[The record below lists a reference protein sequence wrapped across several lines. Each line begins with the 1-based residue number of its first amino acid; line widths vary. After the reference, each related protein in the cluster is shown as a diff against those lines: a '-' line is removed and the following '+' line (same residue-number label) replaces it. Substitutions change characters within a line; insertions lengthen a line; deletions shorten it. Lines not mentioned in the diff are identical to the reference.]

1 MSYVD
6 VKYARLVGSRL
17 DLFKEKKTNLYNFRC
32 PYCGDSQKH
41 KSKAR
46 GYFFVKGSDFIF
58 KCHNCG
64 VGRTLGNFLKDNARD
79 LYDQFVLERYKMG
92 LTGKSTRVAEPKFTS
107 LQTKPIFNTGTKIP
121 KISDLNKEH
130 PARSYLESRN
140 ITGDKLD
147 RIFYA
152 ERFKEFVNKHKHTF
166 DNLQNDS
173 PRIIIPLIDQSGKWF
188 GIQGRAI
195 SSNPKLRY
203 ITIIFD
209 ETKQKVFGLDT
220 IDSNKTV
227 YIVEGPFDSLF
238 LENCVA
244 MCGSD
249 LDPRTCGWSDS
260 VFVFD
265 NEPRNKQITD
275 RIAKAISGGYKVV
288 IWNNSIEEKDV
299 NDMILSGHNV
309 QSIVE
314 SNTYSGLT
322 AQVKFQN
329 WKKV

>member
-6 VKYARLVGSRL
+6 VKYARLVGGRL
-17 DLFKEKKTNLYNFRC
+17 DNFKEKKTNLYNFRC

-220 IDSNKTV
+220 IDSSKTV

-249 LDPRTCGWSDS
+249 LDPRSFGWSDC
-260 VFVFD
+260 VWVFD
-265 NEPRNKQITD
+265 NEPRNKQITN
-275 RIAKAISGGYKVV
+275 RISNTISRGDKVV
-288 IWNNSIEEKDV
+288 IWNNSIKEKDV
-299 NDMILSGHNV
+299 NDMILSGHKV

>member
-1 MSYVD
+1 MIS
-6 VKYARLVGSRL
+6 SRKRRQTYTIL
-17 DLFKEKKTNLYNFRC
+17 DALIAETHRNISLKQ
-32 PYCGDSQKH
+32 GV
-41 KSKAR
+41 
-46 GYFFVKGSDFIF
+46 FFVKGSDFIF

-140 ITGDKLD
+140 INGDKLD

-288 IWNNSIEEKDV
+288 IWNNSIKEKDV

>member
-1 MSYVD
+1 MIHVD
-6 VKYARLVGSRL
+6 TKFISLVSSRL
-17 DLFKEKKTNLYNFRC
+17 EKFSRKNENLFNFRC
-32 PYCGDSQKH
+32 PYCGDSQKNRNR
-41 KSKAR
+41 AR
-46 GYFFVKGSDFIF
+46 GYFYRHKGSFIY

-64 VGRTLGNFLKDNARD
+64 VGRTLSNFLKDQDPHLHSEYVMEAYR
-79 LYDQFVLERYKMG
+79 EG
-92 LTGKSTRVAEPKFTS
+92 ATGK
-107 LQTKPIFNTGTKIP
+107 GTKIP
-121 KISDLNKEH
+121 LPDLKFEKPSFNKDIFSNLERLSDLNKSH
-130 PARSYLESRN
+130 PARRMIEKRQLPPDSLNQLYFCPKFQEWTNQHKKTFNDTRYDES
-140 ITGDKLD
+140 
-147 RIFYA
+147 
-152 ERFKEFVNKHKHTF
+152 
-166 DNLQNDS
+166 
-173 PRIIIPLIDQSGKWF
+173 RIIIPLKDKDGVF
-188 GIQGRAI
+188 GYQGRAI
-195 SSNPKLRY
+195 ESSALRY
-203 ITIIFD
+203 ITVMLDEDKPKIYGLDKID
-209 ETKQKVFGLDT
+209 ETKP
-220 IDSNKTV
+220 I

-275 RIAKAISGGYKVV
+275 RISNAISAGYKVV
-288 IWNNSIEEKDV
+288 IWNNALKEKDV

-309 QSIVE
+309 QNIVE

>member
-130 PARSYLESRN
+130 PARIYLEEGRRLPSQALEDLYYVDN
-140 ITGDKLD
+140 
-147 RIFYA
+147 
-152 ERFKEFVNKHKHTF
+152 FKEWTNQHKETF
-166 DNLQNDS
+166 DNVEKDE
-173 PRIIIPLIDQSGKWF
+173 PRIIIPLRRDGTIIGY
-188 GIQGRAI
+188 QGRSLVPNSKI
-195 SSNPKLRY
+195 KY
-203 ITIIFD
+203 ITIMLQD
-209 ETKQKVFGLDT
+209 DALK
-220 IDSNKTV
+220 
-227 YIVEGPFDSLF
+227 
-238 LENCVA
+238 
-244 MCGSD
+244 
-249 LDPRTCGWSDS
+249 R
-260 VFVFD
+260 
-265 NEPRNKQITD
+265 RIT
-275 RIAKAISGGYKVV
+275 
-288 IWNNSIEEKDV
+288 
-299 NDMILSGHNV
+299 
-309 QSIVE
+309 
-314 SNTYSGLT
+314 
-322 AQVKFQN
+322 
-329 WKKV
+329 